1 MEGWKVA
8 AAENGSVVGLER
20 NGCIYADEAHPLGAF
35 LYEVFSPEDYQ
46 RFEDQYVT
54 VRYDWALEEFGKI
67 GMEKA
72 VDRHLSAE
80 PKVTGVWKKD
90 SRLLI
95 QMSMPKEAVER
106 FGAPARLELLMTFSP
121 KSITFDLAWFQK
133 SASRVAE
140 GLWIRFCPP
149 QILTGIHKMG
159 EWFRPEDMVLKGGRR
174 LHAVEDG
181 VRFETCA
188 IRPLD
193 CAQVSAGGPSL
204 LSFDEER
211 IPVRDGVSFNLFN
224 NVWNTNF
231 PMWYDQDARFRF
243 IFGLA

>member
-8 AAENGSVVGLER
+8 TAENGSVVGLER

-72 VDRHLSAE
+72 VDR
-80 PKVTGVWKKD
+80 
-90 SRLLI
+90 
-95 QMSMPKEAVER
+95 

-121 KSITFDLAWFQK
+121 RSITFDLAWFQK

-140 GLWIRFCPP
+140 GLWLRFCPP

-193 CAQVSAGGPSL
+193 CALVSAGGPSL

>member
-72 VDRHLSAE
+72 VDR
-80 PKVTGVWKKD
+80 
-90 SRLLI
+90 
-95 QMSMPKEAVER
+95 

-140 GLWIRFCPP
+140 GLWLRFCPP

-193 CAQVSAGGPSL
+193 CALVSAGGPSL

>member
-106 FGAPARLELLMTFSP
+106 FGAPTRLELLMTFPPGALPLIWPGSKRVHP
-121 KSITFDLAWFQK
+121 AWRRGSGSDSVLRRYLREFTK
-133 SASRVAE
+133 WENGSA
-140 GLWIRFCPP
+140 
-149 QILTGIHKMG
+149 
-159 EWFRPEDMVLKGGRR
+159 RR
-174 LHAVEDG
+174 IW
-181 VRFETCA
+181 C
-188 IRPLD
+188 
-193 CAQVSAGGPSL
+193 
-204 LSFDEER
+204 
-211 IPVRDGVSFNLFN
+211 
-224 NVWNTNF
+224 
-231 PMWYDQDARFRF
+231 
-243 IFGLA
+243 

>member
-106 FGAPARLELLMTFSP
+106 FGAPTRLELLMTFSP
-121 KSITFDLAWFQK
+121 RSITFDLAWFQK

-140 GLWIRFCPP
+140 GLWLRFCPP

-159 EWFRPEDMVLKGGRR
+159 EWFRPEDMVVKGGRR

-193 CAQVSAGGPSL
+193 CALVSAGGPSL

>member
-1 MEGWKVA
+1 
-8 AAENGSVVGLER
+8 
-20 NGCIYADEAHPLGAF
+20 
-35 LYEVFSPEDYQ
+35 
-46 RFEDQYVT
+46 
-54 VRYDWALEEFGKI
+54 
-67 GMEKA
+67 
-72 VDRHLSAE
+72 
-80 PKVTGVWKKD
+80 
-90 SRLLI
+90 
-95 QMSMPKEAVER
+95 
-106 FGAPARLELLMTFSP
+106 MTFSP
-121 KSITFDLAWFQK
+121 KCITFDLAWFQK

-140 GLWIRFCPP
+140 GLWLRFCPP

-193 CAQVSAGGPSL
+193 CALVSAGGPSL

>member
-54 VRYDWALEEFGKI
+54 VRYDRALEEFGKI

-72 VDRHLSAE
+72 VDR
-80 PKVTGVWKKD
+80 
-90 SRLLI
+90 
-95 QMSMPKEAVER
+95 

-121 KSITFDLAWFQK
+121 RSITFDLAWFQK

-140 GLWIRFCPP
+140 GLWLRFCPP

-193 CAQVSAGGPSL
+193 CALVSAGGPSL

>member
-20 NGCIYADEAHPLGAF
+20 NGCIYADEEHPLGEF

-72 VDRHLSAE
+72 VDR
-80 PKVTGVWKKD
+80 
-90 SRLLI
+90 
-95 QMSMPKEAVER
+95 

-121 KSITFDLAWFQK
+121 RSITFDLAWFQK

-140 GLWIRFCPP
+140 GLWLRFCPP

-193 CAQVSAGGPSL
+193 CALVSAGGPSL

>member
-1 MEGWKVA
+1 MVPPG
-8 AAENGSVVGLER
+8 G
-20 NGCIYADEAHPLGAF
+20 Y
-35 LYEVFSPEDYQ
+35 
-46 RFEDQYVT
+46 
-54 VRYDWALEEFGKI
+54 
-67 GMEKA
+67 
-72 VDRHLSAE
+72 
-80 PKVTGVWKKD
+80 GVK
-90 SRLLI
+90 R
-95 QMSMPKEAVER
+95 
-106 FGAPARLELLMTFSP
+106 
-121 KSITFDLAWFQK
+121 
-133 SASRVAE
+133 
-140 GLWIRFCPP
+140 
-149 QILTGIHKMG
+149 
-159 EWFRPEDMVLKGGRR
+159 GRR

-193 CAQVSAGGPSL
+193 CALVSAGGPSL

>member
-8 AAENGSVVGLER
+8 TAENGSVVGLER
-20 NGCIYADEAHPLGAF
+20 NGCIYADETHPLGAF

-72 VDRHLSAE
+72 VDR
-80 PKVTGVWKKD
+80 
-90 SRLLI
+90 
-95 QMSMPKEAVER
+95 

-140 GLWIRFCPP
+140 GLWLRFCPP

-174 LHAVEDG
+174 LHAVEDD

-193 CAQVSAGGPSL
+193 CALVSAGGPSL

>member
-8 AAENGSVVGLER
+8 TAENGSVVGLER

-54 VRYDWALEEFGKI
+54 VRYDWALEEFEKI

-72 VDRHLSAE
+72 VD
-80 PKVTGVWKKD
+80 
-90 SRLLI
+90 
-95 QMSMPKEAVER
+95 R

-121 KSITFDLAWFQK
+121 RSITFDLAWFQK

-140 GLWIRFCPP
+140 GLWLRFCPP

-193 CAQVSAGGPSL
+193 CALVSAGGPSL

>member
-1 MEGWKVA
+1 MTL
-8 AAENGSVVGLER
+8 ENSDTVVPVGEEIRHSMYYLEIQKIR
-20 NGCIYADEAHPLGAF
+20 YEDKFDVVWNCLLYTSF

-121 KSITFDLAWFQK
+121 RSITFDLAWFQK
-133 SASRVAE
+133 SASPVSY
-140 GLWIRFCPP
+140 
-149 QILTGIHKMG
+149 TH
-159 EWFRPEDMVLKGGRR
+159 
-174 LHAVEDG
+174 
-181 VRFETCA
+181 
-188 IRPLD
+188 LD
-193 CAQVSAGGPSL
+193 VYKRQG
-204 LSFDEER
+204 
-211 IPVRDGVSFNLFN
+211 
-224 NVWNTNF
+224 
-231 PMWYDQDARFRF
+231 
-243 IFGLA
+243 

>member
-54 VRYDWALEEFGKI
+54 ICYDWALEEFGKI

-72 VDRHLSAE
+72 VD
-80 PKVTGVWKKD
+80 
-90 SRLLI
+90 
-95 QMSMPKEAVER
+95 R

-140 GLWIRFCPP
+140 GLWLRFCPP

-193 CAQVSAGGPSL
+193 CALVSAGGPSL

>member
-72 VDRHLSAE
+72 VDR
-80 PKVTGVWKKD
+80 
-90 SRLLI
+90 
-95 QMSMPKEAVER
+95 
-106 FGAPARLELLMTFSP
+106 FGAPTRLELLMTFSP
-121 KSITFDLAWFQK
+121 RSITFDLAWFQK

-140 GLWIRFCPP
+140 GLWLRFCPP

-193 CAQVSAGGPSL
+193 CALVSAGGPSL

>member
-20 NGCIYADEAHPLGAF
+20 NGCIYADEEHPLGEF

-140 GLWIRFCPP
+140 GLWLRFCPP

-193 CAQVSAGGPSL
+193 CALVSAGGPSL